1 MEYPTC
7 PELGTGVDGGN
18 CVKLTTRDTGVLG
31 DMVNMR
37 IAAGN
42 LFSGVFDIER
52 AMKAPLTA
60 TRIGQ
65 PYAHKPTNMKGYY
78 KYKPGAKMQD
88 RTGGEIAGV
97 TDSPDIYCIIYRNTD
112 NNGNPVQL
120 DGSNILTSPAVVG
133 IGRIEQSGIDKTGS
147 QWLPFNLPISYNASI
162 KKDDVLSWHY
172 NIAIVFTSSIR
183 GGEFIGAIGSTLWI
197 DNVSLTTEY

>member
-1 MEYPTC
+1 
-7 PELGTGVDGGN
+7 
-18 CVKLTTRDTGVLG
+18 
-31 DMVNMR
+31 
-37 IAAGN
+37 
-42 LFSGVFDIER
+42 
-52 AMKAPLTA
+52 
-60 TRIGQ
+60 
-65 PYAHKPTNMKGYY
+65 
-78 KYKPGAKMQD
+78 MQD